1 MRSFLLALVLTVSS
15 GPAVVLSQDAFASS
29 PSAQEHAERIAA
41 SGQLQHCSRR
51 DGTLEGIGFSTVS
64 ADAAIQSCCF
74 YRDAMK
80 GRYRIVERG
89 VARGRR
95 GWFAVVRYS
104 SR

>member
-1 MRSFLLALVLTVSS
+1 MTRFILALALTVVA
-15 GPAVVLSQDAFASS
+15 GPAVVLSQDTFT
-29 PSAQEHAERIAA
+29 PSAQQHAESIAA

-51 DGTLEGIGFSTVS
+51 DGTLEGIGFST
-64 ADAAIQSCCF
+64 AGPTEAIQACCF
-74 YRDAMK
+74 YKDAMR